1 MVLKKFILGSLLVAG
16 LTACPVVEPPI
27 DPAPKR
33 PIAKNDLAETVI
45 AQNTI
50 IKPYVNDEKG
60 DAELVRASIDLNSSV
75 DGQQLSYKDS
85 NGYGT
90 FTLSTIAT
98 NTINVGDV
106 TFTPSATAKVGKIAL
121 ASYTIKDSNESTSS
135 PATITVTITTTPT
148 PPPTGPIKVLF
159 IGNSRTY
166 YEPCTPGFAAY
177 NIPNM
182 VQSMA
187 VGEPR
192 KLEVKTVTEC
202 GQTLAGHFSNT
213 VPPTD
218 ARVQIATKGWEYVV
232 LQAATNETD
241 NGTQANT
248 RSLLQQYKT
257 AILATNPSAKI
268 VLYENWSLLNAP
280 ADQPR
285 LTTFYQVAADDIAAK
300 IAPVGRAWRQVGF
313 TETQLFN
320 ADGDGKHATTLGA
333 YVAASTFYS
342 LFYGKQAPSTTG
354 VPSSL
359 GTAEAST
366 ARTNAYNAYSSQSMS
381 KYR

>member
-1 MVLKKFILGSLLVAG
+1 MFKKFILGSLLVVG

-27 DPAPKR
+27 EPAPKS
-33 PIAKNDLAETVI
+33 PIAKDDVADTGI
-45 AQNTI
+45 AQNKT
-50 IKPYVNDEKG
+50 IKPYENDEKG
-60 DAELVRASIDLNSSV
+60 DAELVRSSIDLNVNV
-75 DGQQLSYKDS
+75 DGQQFSFKDS
-85 NGYGT
+85 TRGT
-90 FTLSTIAT
+90 FTLNTST
-98 NTINVGDV
+98 GEV
-106 TFTPSATAKVGKIAL
+106 TFTPATTAKAGES
-121 ASYTIKDSNESTSS
+121 ASTRYTIKDTNGKISS
-135 PATITVTITTTPT
+135 AATIKVTIGGGT
-148 PPPTGPIKVLF
+148 PPPTGPIRVLF

-166 YEPCTPGFAAY
+166 YEPCTSGFASY

-182 VQSMA
+182 VQSMVP

-192 KLEVKTVTEC
+192 KLEVKTVTDC

-218 ARVQIATKGWEYVV
+218 ARVQIGTKGWEYVV

-241 NGTQANT
+241 NATQAST
-248 RSLLQQYKT
+248 LSLLRQYKT
-257 AILATNPSAKI
+257 AILATNPNAKI
-268 VLYENWSLLNAP
+268 VLYENWSLLNAA

-285 LTTFYQVAADDIAAK
+285 LTNFYQTAADDIAAK
-300 IAPVGRAWRQVGF
+300 IAPVGRAWRLVGL

-333 YVAASTFYS
+333 YTAASTFYS

-354 VPSSL
+354 VPS
-359 GTAEAST
+359 GIGITEAST
-366 ARTNAYNAYSSQSMS
+366 ARSNAFNAYSSPSMS

>member
-1 MVLKKFILGSLLVAG
+1 MFKRLILGSLLVAG

-75 DGQQLSYKDS
+75 DGQQLIHKDT
-85 NGYGT
+85 NGKGT
-90 FTLSTIAT
+90 FTLDTKT
-98 NTINVGDV
+98 GDV
-106 TFTPSATAKVGKIAL
+106 TFAPSAAAKVGEFAR

-241 NGTQANT
+241 NGTQSST

-257 AILATNPSAKI
+257 AILAANPNAKI

-285 LTTFYQVAADDIAAK
+285 LTTFYQAAADDLGAK
-300 IAPVGRAWRQVGF
+300 IAPVGRAWRQGSL

-333 YVAASTFYS
+333 YTAASTFYS

-354 VPSSL
+354 VPS
-359 GTAEAST
+359 GIETNEAST
-366 ARTNAYNAYSSQSMS
+366 ARSSAFNAYSSMNI
-381 KYR
+381 KYK